1 MPANRSAVSAARQHK
16 REHCSDLLPISDKA
30 GLPQSASNEPFWL
43 TNIIPG
49 VIQKNPSLA
58 ENIYLRLYSYGD
70 ESEETTSLASGLG
83 AQFTSIRR
91 QDLSSALYGLMS
103 RFSLFLE
110 RDSVR
115 AARIAIR
122 ATEREVFRERS
133 KDEHKEYEKV
143 RFRFR
148 GRIVTYQAD
157 YSEIWD
163 GASCRDL
170 TSLNLLDVA
179 LEFAGNA
186 SEQVRGHMIAEIC
199 QFASLGLSWRRL
211 LLRAKLHPE
220 VFYSEV
226 KELLFIPTFISAP
239 EVTVD
244 VGEILEA
251 AYERGLVS
259 RSDAQRIERAIVQI
273 ARTKFIRRYE
283 RAASIQQRLVG
294 CLPKD
299 SITNPALLEIIN
311 RWGTGNTRENKP
323 SYKSS
328 FGALAPDLRDE
339 YRGATAATSE
349 VNPTMNTTEI
359 IGAIDVKISR
369 LQQARALL
377 TDQTVLLKRDVPSS
391 SGRRKVSAEG
401 RARMAAAQ
409 KARWAKA
416 KK

>member
-1 MPANRSAVSAARQHK
+1 VGSPRSA
-16 REHCSDLLPISDKA
+16 SDEA
-30 GLPQSASNEPFWL
+30 FWL

-58 ENIYLRLYSYGD
+58 ENIYLRLYSYG
-70 ESEETTSLASGLG
+70 EEPKETKSLGGGLITR
-83 AQFTSIRR
+83 FTSTQR

-115 AARIAIR
+115 AARVAIR
-122 ATEREVFRERS
+122 ATESEVFRERS
-133 KDEHKEYEKV
+133 KDEHEEYEKV

-163 GASCRDL
+163 GATSRDL
-170 TSLNLLDVA
+170 TSLNLLNVA
-179 LEFAGNA
+179 LEFASNA
-186 SEQVRGHMIAEIC
+186 SKQIRSHMIAETC
-199 QFASLGLSWRRL
+199 QFASLGVSWRRL
-211 LLRAKLHPE
+211 MLRAKLDPE
-220 VFYSEV
+220 ALFSEV

-244 VGEILEA
+244 VGEILKA

-283 RAASIQQRLVG
+283 RAATIQQRLVG

-299 SITNPALLEIIN
+299 SITNPTLLEKIN
-311 RWGTGNTRENKP
+311 RWGTGNTRETRP
-323 SYKSS
+323 FYKSS
-328 FGALAPDLRDE
+328 FGAFAPNLLDE
-339 YRGATAATSE
+339 YRRAGVDPDSKPNAEAIAATSK
-349 VNPTMNTTEI
+349 VNPTMNRTEI
-359 IGAIDVKISR
+359 IRAIDVKINR

-377 TDQTVLLKRDVPSS
+377 TDHTVPLKRDVPSS

-409 KARWAKA
+409 RARWAKA
-416 KK
+416 RK

>member
-1 MPANRSAVSAARQHK
+1 MSPVIMPANRPAVSAARQHK
-16 REHCSDLLPISDKA
+16 REHCSDLLAISDRV
-30 GLPQSASNEPFWL
+30 GSPRSASNEAFWL

-58 ENIYLRLYSYGD
+58 ENIYLGLYSYG
-70 ESEETTSLASGLG
+70 EEPEETRSLGGGLG
-83 AQFTSIRR
+83 AGFTSIRR

-148 GRIVTYQAD
+148 GRMVTYQAD

-163 GASCRDL
+163 GTSSRDL

-179 LEFAGNA
+179 LGFASNA
-186 SEQVRGHMIAEIC
+186 SEQVRGHMIAETC
-199 QFASLGLSWRRL
+199 KFASLGVSWRRL
-211 LLRAKLHPE
+211 MLSAKLHPE
-220 VFYSEV
+220 ALYSEV
-226 KELLFIPTFISAP
+226 KGLLFIPTFISAP

-244 VGEILEA
+244 VGEILKA

-259 RSDAQRIERAIVQI
+259 RSDAQRIERAIMQI

-283 RAASIQQRLVG
+283 GAATIQQRLVG

-299 SITNPALLEIIN
+299 SITNPALLEKTN
-311 RWGTGNTRENKP
+311 RWATGNTRENRP
-323 SYKSS
+323 FYKSS
-328 FGALAPDLRDE
+328 FDAFAPDLHDE
-339 YRGATAATSE
+339 YRRAGVDPDSKPKAEAIAPTSKA
-349 VNPTMNTTEI
+349 NPTINRTEI
-359 IGAIDVKISR
+359 IRAIDVKINR
-369 LQQARALL
+369 LRQARALL
-377 TDQTVLLKRDVPSS
+377 TDQQSR
-391 SGRRKVSAEG
+391 
-401 RARMAAAQ
+401 
-409 KARWAKA
+409 
-416 KK
+416 

>member
-1 MPANRSAVSAARQHK
+1 MPANRPAVSAARQHK
-16 REHCSDLLPISDKA
+16 REQYPDLLAISDRV
-30 GLPQSASNEPFWL
+30 GSPRPASNEPFWL

-49 VIQKNPSLA
+49 VIQKDPSLA
-58 ENIYLRLYSYGD
+58 ENIYLGLYSYG
-70 ESEETTSLASGLG
+70 EEPEETRSLGGGLG
-83 AQFTSIRR
+83 ARFASIRR
-91 QDLSSALYGLMS
+91 QDLSSALYGLRS

-163 GASCRDL
+163 GTSSRDL

-179 LEFAGNA
+179 LEFASNA
-186 SEQVRGHMIAEIC
+186 SKQVRGDIISETC
-199 QFASLGLSWRRL
+199 QFASLGVSWRRL

-220 VFYSEV
+220 ALYSEV

-244 VGEILEA
+244 VGEILKV

-259 RSDAQRIERAIVQI
+259 RSDAERIERAIVQV
-273 ARTKFIRRYE
+273 ARTKFIRRSE
-283 RAASIQQRLVG
+283 GAATIQQRLVS

-299 SITNPALLEIIN
+299 SITNPTLLERIN
-311 RWGTGNTRENKP
+311 RWGTGNTRENRP
-323 SYKSS
+323 FYKSS
-328 FGALAPDLRDE
+328 FGDFAPDLHDE
-339 YRGATAATSE
+339 DRRAGVDPDSKPNAEAIAPTSKATPV
-349 VNPTMNTTEI
+349 VNRTEI
-359 IGAIDVKISR
+359 IRAIDVKINR
-369 LQQARALL
+369 LRQVRALL
-377 TDQTVLLKRDVPSS
+377 TEKQSR
-391 SGRRKVSAEG
+391 
-401 RARMAAAQ
+401 
-409 KARWAKA
+409 
-416 KK
+416 

>member
-1 MPANRSAVSAARQHK
+1 VGS
-16 REHCSDLLPISDKA
+16 
-30 GLPQSASNEPFWL
+30 PQSASNEAFWL
-43 TNIIPG
+43 TNIVAG

-58 ENIYLRLYSYGD
+58 ESIYLRLYSCGE
-70 ESEETTSLASGLG
+70 ESEETTSLDCGLVTG
-83 AQFTSIRR
+83 STSIRR
-91 QDLSSALYGLMS
+91 QDLSSALYGLVS

-133 KDEHKEYEKV
+133 KDEHEEYEKV

-163 GASCRDL
+163 GASGRDL
-170 TSLNLLDVA
+170 TSLKLLDAA
-179 LEFAGNA
+179 LEFASNA
-186 SEQVRGHMIAEIC
+186 SEQVRGHMIAETC
-199 QFASLGLSWRRL
+199 QFASLGVSWRRL
-211 LLRAKLHPE
+211 MLSSKLHPE
-220 VFYSEV
+220 ALYPEV
-226 KELLFIPTFISAP
+226 KELLFIATFISAP

-244 VGEILEA
+244 VGEILKA

-283 RAASIQQRLVG
+283 RAAAIQQRLVG

-299 SITNPALLEIIN
+299 SITNPTLLEQIN

-323 SYKSS
+323 FYNSS
-328 FGALAPDLRDE
+328 FGSFAPDLHDE
-339 YRGATAATSE
+339 DRHAGVDPDRKPNAEATAATSK
-349 VNPTMNTTEI
+349 VDPTMNSTEI
-359 IGAIDVKISR
+359 IRAIDVKINR
-369 LQQARALL
+369 LQHARTLL
-377 TDQTVLLKRDVPSS
+377 TDQTVPLERDVPSS

-401 RARMAAAQ
+401 RARMAVAQ